1 MIRITQKLS
10 LNMLVKK
17 ITRKTFKIRPS
28 GRSSDFISPSFG
40 YGCLLDC
47 SYCYMKRHK
56 PSGLDY
62 ASNTSEILTEINN
75 HALFAVVDKPNQT
88 DAKYIT
94 YDISCN
100 EDFALHSKY
109 YDWKNIFGFFKDHP
123 KAKATL
129 ATKIIPNNLLSYNP
143 EEKVRIRF
151 SLMPQILST
160 KLEPNTP
167 DIIDRIKA
175 INIFRAAG
183 YDVHINYSP
192 VVYYR
197 GFRKDYLKL
206 FELVDKHVKD
216 KDNVLSEVIFL
227 THNKKKHEYN
237 TNNGYESE
245 DLLWNPDLQE
255 TKTSSYGGINI
266 RYKYKLKHQM
276 VDLFKQL
283 HNSKISWNKIR
294 YIF

>member
-1 MIRITQKLS
+1 MVIKE
-10 LNMLVKK
+10 

-40 YGCLLDC
+40 YGCLLNC

-62 ASNTSEILTEINN
+62 AKNVGQILTEINS
-75 HALFAVVDKPNQT
+75 HALFAVIDKPNQT
-88 DAKYIT
+88 DPEYIT

-109 YDWKNIFGFFKDHP
+109 YNWKNIFGFFKDHP

-129 ATKIIPNNLLSYNP
+129 ATKIIPNNLLEYNP

-151 SLMPQILST
+151 SLMPQVLST
-160 KLEPNTP
+160 EMEPNTP
-167 DIIDRIKA
+167 KIIDRIKA
-175 INIFRAAG
+175 INKFREAG

-192 VVYYR
+192 VIYSPN
-197 GFRKDYLKL
+197 FKKDYLEL
-206 FELVDKHVKD
+206 FELVDKYVDD
-216 KDNVLSEVIFL
+216 KNNVLSEVIFL
-227 THNKKKHEYN
+227 THNERKHKYN
-237 TNNGYESE
+237 LANNYKSE

-255 TKTSSYGGINI
+255 NKTSSYGGKNV
-266 RYKYKLKHQM
+266 RYKYKIKYKF
-276 VDLFKQL
+276 VNEFKQL
-283 HNSKISWNKIR
+283 HKSTISWNKIR